1 MSSEFSP
8 KVLELLGQSNKET
21 IKIEPVN
28 SGLVKNPT
36 QEDPSYW
43 NIAQD
48 MFLSVPQGVV
58 NAVEE
63 QGDFIDENIVSL
75 GGIEFGDKDG
85 KLSFNDF
92 IPRYVTPTKWKSE
105 EYSKKRQ
112 LPIFHKPETLA
123 GNMTEG
129 VSRFITGFA
138 GPAKFLKG
146 AGLSGSLIK
155 TSLRGFGAGAVA
167 DLTVFDPTE
176 GRLSDMLVE
185 FDSPLLNN
193 AVTQYLATDES
204 DSEMEGRLKNVL
216 EGMALGGIFE
226 SVFYGIKGWKKM
238 RGVRDLDER
247 AKIQKETSDVID
259 EIQNPKI
266 KKVSEDLNISKEEK
280 ILKNIDDFEITS
292 KKDYFSI
299 VSKTKQLTK
308 EYSGT
313 PVTKKEKYIIQTEYS
328 KKLNAMTVS
337 DVKVSKEFRNTG
349 VGKALYKIAIK
360 DAFDKGLDFASDYSI
375 SESALRVYKSLEKEG
390 FDIIY
395 NKNVKTIKNEVRL
408 DPERGKQ
415 IITTD
420 KTDTMPVVI
429 IKRKLKDIKIK
440 SIKVRKFALEGD
452 QGVNPKEALK
462 IITKSKETAKQD
474 SELWI
479 KKVINTKSFKNGEQV
494 LRTIDN
500 IVDNGFDDVTKN
512 YLENDVLSNEV
523 ALELAMT
530 AGRNQKEVLKSI
542 TKEGVRAKEGVVR
555 MLTTKSVLQKLAL
568 DLQENSVKYLD
579 EFGEDSAKW
588 SKKARED
595 LDLRK
600 QVIKKTFVSLKDQI
614 RGGARTT
621 QAGRIKVPA
630 VDGKEFDMDKIA
642 NIFKNFD
649 ANPAVMAKKIRDM
662 QPDDIINEVTKSRF
676 SKAIEVFNSLYIN
689 SILSGTPTFIVNTV
703 GNAYET
709 FLKPLELA
717 AGAAL
722 RGDIKT
728 IRSGFSQ
735 YVGMVHTMRD
745 TIRAVGTALRQGD
758 AVLDPKVRTQD
769 NLEIVNGKA
778 IRPISG
784 SNLGF
789 DGKVGTAID
798 WIGRI
803 SEFPTRLLMGT
814 DELFKQIIYRGK
826 LYSEAVD
833 NTLELK
839 FKLGSKEAK
848 ENIDKIFKNGF
859 DENGMAN
866 VKDNDIAARALESAR
881 VGTFQNS
888 LNDGRLLNIGK
899 AVESFLKEA
908 PYLKFLAPFVRTPT
922 NLWRNVESRIP
933 VLGAF
938 TKPMRE
944 LWKSGDRRA
953 RADVLGRQLF
963 GFSASIY
970 AYHLVNQD
978 VTDNEGN
985 VYPRVT
991 GAGPKDTNIKKLWF
1005 QNGWQPYSI
1014 AQQNPDG
1021 TITYK
1026 QYNRNDPRFS
1036 ILAIAADIRENQDNI
1051 DDEQKQNMFTVGV
1064 LSAIKSA
1071 GNKSYLRGISDAFD
1085 LAENL
1090 TPETFAKYAGRQIG
1104 NAIPYQA
1111 LLGQGVPGITEPDK
1125 EILQARGFV
1134 DEIIKKTPFID
1145 KTKYLEPRLD
1155 VLTGEPI
1162 EKTGTSVYFNPDGFL
1177 SVTQGAILVGRKS
1190 ELKEDPVRLEI
1201 ARLKIRA
1208 IAEPNQKELK
1218 VVNLIDYKKNNVS
1231 AHNYWIS
1238 RIGKT
1243 TVGGLTLKERLDQT
1257 ISSVSYLRRQEGNEN
1272 FEGGKEMIIKKIF
1285 QAYKEKAK
1293 QDMLEEYPDVAEAVK
1308 NARIEKYGL
1317 RKSTF
1322 DIDEGPKE
1330 LLPRR

>member
-8 KVLELLGQSNKET
+8 KVLELIGQSNKET
-21 IKIEPVN
+21 VKIEPVN

-36 QEDPSYW
+36 QEDPNYW
-43 NIAQD
+43 TVAQD
-48 MFLSVPQGVV
+48 MFLSIPQGVV

-63 QGDFIDENIVSL
+63 QGDFLDENIVSL
-75 GGIEFGDKDG
+75 GGLEFGDKDG
-85 KLSFNDF
+85 KLTFKDF
-92 IPRYVTPTKWKSE
+92 IPRYIPPSKWKSE

-146 AGLSGSLIK
+146 AGLTGSLVK
-155 TSLRGFGAGAVA
+155 TSLRGFSAGAVA
-167 DLTVFDPTE
+167 DLTVFDPNE

-193 AVTQYLATDES
+193 AVTQYLATDEN

-216 EGMALGGIFE
+216 EGMALGGVIE
-226 SVFYGIKGWKKM
+226 LPRAIFYGIKGWKKM

-247 AKIQKETSDVID
+247 AKIQQEVAKVID
-259 EIQNPKI
+259 
-266 KKVSEDLNISKEEK
+266 D
-280 ILKNIDDFEITS
+280 TS
-292 KKDYFSI
+292 KGK
-299 VSKTKQLTK
+299 KTK
-308 EYSGT
+308 
-313 PVTKKEKYIIQTEYS
+313 
-328 KKLNAMTVS
+328 A
-337 DVKVSKEFRNTG
+337 
-349 VGKALYKIAIK
+349 
-360 DAFDKGLDFASDYSI
+360 
-375 SESALRVYKSLEKEG
+375 
-390 FDIIY
+390 
-395 NKNVKTIKNEVRL
+395 
-408 DPERGKQ
+408 
-415 IITTD
+415 
-420 KTDTMPVVI
+420 
-429 IKRKLKDIKIK
+429 
-440 SIKVRKFALEGD
+440 VRKFALEGD

-479 KKVINTKSFKNGEQV
+479 KKVINTKSFKSGEQV

-500 IVDNGFDDVTKN
+500 IVDNGFDDITKEF
-512 YLENDVLSNEV
+512 LENDVLSNKV
-523 ALELAMT
+523 ALELATT
-530 AGRNQKEVLKSI
+530 ARRDQKEVLKSI
-542 TKEGVRAKEGVVR
+542 TKEGVRAKEGTVR
-555 MLTTKSVLQKLAL
+555 MLTAKSVLQKLAL
-568 DLQENSVKYLD
+568 DFQENSVKYLD
-579 EFGEDSAKW
+579 EFGEDSTKW
-588 SKKARED
+588 SKEARED
-595 LDLRK
+595 LALRK
-600 QVIKKTFVSLKDQI
+600 QVIQETFVSLKNQI
-614 RGGARTT
+614 RGAARTT

-630 VDGKEFDMDKIA
+630 IDGKEFDIDKVA

-649 ANPAVMAKKIRDM
+649 ANPAVMAKKIKDLK
-662 QPDDIINEVTKSRF
+662 PDDIISEVTKSKF
-676 SKAIEVFNSLYIN
+676 SKGIEVFNSLYIN
-689 SILSGTPTFIVNTV
+689 SILSGTPTFIVNLV

-709 FLKPLELA
+709 ILKPLELA
-717 AGAAL
+717 AGGSL

-735 YVGMVHTMRD
+735 YIGMVHTMRD
-745 TIRAVGTALRQGD
+745 TVRAVGTALRQGD
-758 AVLDPKVRTQD
+758 AVLDPYVRTQD
-769 NLEIVNGKA
+769 NLQIVNGKA
-778 IRPISG
+778 VRPISG

-789 DGKVGTAID
+789 NGKVGTAID
-798 WIGRI
+798 WIGAI
-803 SEFPTRLLMGT
+803 SQFPTRLLMGT
-814 DELFKQIIYRGK
+814 DELFKQIIYRGR

-833 NTLELK
+833 NTLELG
-839 FKLGSKEAK
+839 FKLGTKEAK

-866 VKDNDIAARALESAR
+866 VKDNDIAARALENAR

-888 LNDGRLLNIGK
+888 LDDGRLLNIGK
-899 AVESFLKEA
+899 LVTNILNEA
-908 PYLKFLAPFVRTPT
+908 PYFRFLAPFVKTPT

-933 VLGAF
+933 VLGAL
-938 TKPMRE
+938 TKPMRD
-944 LWKSGDRRA
+944 LWRSGDRRA

-978 VTDNEGN
+978 VTDNDGN
-985 VYPRVT
+985 LYPRVT
-991 GAGPKDTNIKKLWF
+991 GAGPKDSSVKKLWF
-1005 QNGWQPYSI
+1005 QSGWQPYSI

-1051 DDEQKQNMFTVGV
+1051 NDEQKQNMFTVAV

-1071 GNKSYLRGISDAFD
+1071 GNKSYLRGTSDAFD

-1090 TPETFAKYAGRQIG
+1090 TPETFARYVGKQIG

-1111 LLGQGVPGITEPDK
+1111 LLGQDIPGITEPDK

-1155 VLTGEPI
+1155 LLTGDPI

-1190 ELKEDPVRLEI
+1190 EVKEDPVRLEI
-1201 ARLKIRA
+1201 AKLKIKS

-1218 VVNLIDYKKNNVS
+1218 IVNLIDYKKNNVS

-1243 TVGGLTLKERLDQT
+1243 TIGGLTLKERLEQT
-1257 ISSVSYLRRQEGNEN
+1257 ISSVSYLRRQEGNETYD
-1272 FEGGKEMIIKKIF
+1272 GGKEMIIKKIF
-1285 QAYKEKAK
+1285 QAYKTKAK
-1293 QDMLEEYPDVAEAVK
+1293 QDMLEEYPDVAEAIK

-1322 DIDEGPKE
+1322 DIDERPKE

>member
-155 TSLRGFGAGAVA
+155 TSLRGLGAGAVA
-167 DLTVFDPTE
+167 DLTVFDPNE

-247 AKIQKETSDVID
+247 AKIQQEVAKVID
-259 EIQNPKI
+259 
-266 KKVSEDLNISKEEK
+266 D
-280 ILKNIDDFEITS
+280 TS
-292 KKDYFSI
+292 KGK
-299 VSKTKQLTK
+299 KTK
-308 EYSGT
+308 
-313 PVTKKEKYIIQTEYS
+313 
-328 KKLNAMTVS
+328 A
-337 DVKVSKEFRNTG
+337 
-349 VGKALYKIAIK
+349 
-360 DAFDKGLDFASDYSI
+360 
-375 SESALRVYKSLEKEG
+375 
-390 FDIIY
+390 
-395 NKNVKTIKNEVRL
+395 
-408 DPERGKQ
+408 
-415 IITTD
+415 
-420 KTDTMPVVI
+420 
-429 IKRKLKDIKIK
+429 
-440 SIKVRKFALEGD
+440 VRKFALEGD

-462 IITKSKETAKQD
+462 IITKSKETAKED

-479 KKVINTKSFKNGEQV
+479 RKVINTKSFKSGEQV

-500 IVDNGFDDVTKN
+500 IVDNGFDDVTKEF
-512 YLENDVLSNEV
+512 LENDVLANEV

-530 AGRNQKEVLKSI
+530 AGRDQKEVLKSI
-542 TKEGVRAKEGVVR
+542 TKEGVRAKEGTVR

-588 SKKARED
+588 SKEARED
-595 LDLRK
+595 LALRK
-600 QVIKKTFVSLKDQI
+600 QVIQETFVSLKNQI
-614 RGGARTT
+614 RGAARTT

-649 ANPAVMAKKIRDM
+649 ANPAVMAKKIKDL

-689 SILSGTPTFIVNTV
+689 SILSGTPTFIVNTL

-717 AGAAL
+717 AGGAL

-758 AVLDPKVRTQD
+758 AVLDPLVRTQD
-769 NLEIVNGKA
+769 NLQIVNGKA
-778 IRPISG
+778 VRPISG

-789 DGKVGTAID
+789 DGKIGTAID
-798 WIGRI
+798 WMGAI
-803 SEFPTRLLMGT
+803 SQFPTRLLMGT
-814 DELFKQIIYRGK
+814 DELFKQIIYRGR

-833 NTLELK
+833 NTLELG
-839 FKLGSKEAK
+839 FKLGTKEAK

-866 VKDNDIAARALESAR
+866 VKDNDIAARALENAR

-888 LNDGRLLNIGK
+888 LDDGRLLNIGK

-908 PYLKFLAPFVRTPT
+908 PYLRFLAPFVRTPT

-938 TKPMRE
+938 TKPMRD

>member
-1 MSSEFSP
+1 
-8 KVLELLGQSNKET
+8 LL
-21 IKIEPVN
+21 I
-28 SGLVKNPT
+28 L
-36 QEDPSYW
+36 
-43 NIAQD
+43 
-48 MFLSVPQGVV
+48 LC
-58 NAVEE
+58 
-63 QGDFIDENIVSL
+63 
-75 GGIEFGDKDG
+75 
-85 KLSFNDF
+85 
-92 IPRYVTPTKWKSE
+92 
-105 EYSKKRQ
+105 
-112 LPIFHKPETLA
+112 
-123 GNMTEG
+123 
-129 VSRFITGFA
+129 
-138 GPAKFLKG
+138 
-146 AGLSGSLIK
+146 LI
-155 TSLRGFGAGAVA
+155 L
-167 DLTVFDPTE
+167 TE

-193 AVTQYLATDES
+193 AVTQYLASDES

-247 AKIQKETSDVID
+247 AKIQQEVAKVID
-259 EIQNPKI
+259 
-266 KKVSEDLNISKEEK
+266 D
-280 ILKNIDDFEITS
+280 TS
-292 KKDYFSI
+292 KGK
-299 VSKTKQLTK
+299 KTK
-308 EYSGT
+308 
-313 PVTKKEKYIIQTEYS
+313 
-328 KKLNAMTVS
+328 A
-337 DVKVSKEFRNTG
+337 
-349 VGKALYKIAIK
+349 
-360 DAFDKGLDFASDYSI
+360 
-375 SESALRVYKSLEKEG
+375 
-390 FDIIY
+390 
-395 NKNVKTIKNEVRL
+395 
-408 DPERGKQ
+408 
-415 IITTD
+415 
-420 KTDTMPVVI
+420 
-429 IKRKLKDIKIK
+429 
-440 SIKVRKFALEGD
+440 VRKFALEGD

-462 IITKSKETAKQD
+462 IITKSKETAKED

-479 KKVINTKSFKNGEQV
+479 RKVINTKSFKSGEQV

-500 IVDNGFDDVTKN
+500 IVDNGFDDVTKEF
-512 YLENDVLSNEV
+512 LENDVLSNKV
-523 ALELAMT
+523 ALELATT
-530 AGRNQKEVLKSI
+530 ARRDQKEVLKSI
-542 TKEGVRAKEGVVR
+542 TKEGVRAKEGTVR
-555 MLTTKSVLQKLAL
+555 MLTAKSVLQKLAL
-568 DLQENSVKYLD
+568 DFQENSVKYLD
-579 EFGEDSAKW
+579 EFGEDSTKW
-588 SKKARED
+588 SKEARED
-595 LDLRK
+595 LALRK
-600 QVIKKTFVSLKDQI
+600 QVIQETFVSLKNQI
-614 RGGARTT
+614 RGAARTT

-630 VDGKEFDMDKIA
+630 IDGKEFDIDKVA

-649 ANPAVMAKKIRDM
+649 ANPAVMAKKIKDLK
-662 QPDDIINEVTKSRF
+662 PDDIISEVTKSRF
-676 SKAIEVFNSLYIN
+676 SKGIEVFNSLYIN
-689 SILSGTPTFIVNTV
+689 SILSGTPTFIVNTI
-703 GNAYET
+703 GNTYET

-717 AGAAL
+717 AGGAL

-735 YVGMVHTMRD
+735 YIGMVHTMRD
-745 TIRAVGTALRQGD
+745 TVRAVGTALRQGD
-758 AVLDPKVRTQD
+758 AVLDPYVRTQD
-769 NLEIVNGKA
+769 NLQIVNGKA
-778 IRPISG
+778 VRPISG

-798 WIGRI
+798 WLGAI
-803 SEFPTRLLMGT
+803 SQFPTRLLMGT
-814 DELFKQIIYRGK
+814 DELFKQIIYRGR

-833 NTLELK
+833 NTLELG
-839 FKLGSKEAK
+839 FKLGTKEAN

-866 VKDNDIAARALESAR
+866 VKDNDIAARALENAR

-888 LNDGRLLNIGK
+888 LDDGRLLNIGK
-899 AVESFLKEA
+899 LVTNILNEA
-908 PYLKFLAPFVRTPT
+908 PYFRFLAPFVKTPT

-938 TKPMRE
+938 TKPMRD
-944 LWKSGDRRA
+944 LWRSGDRRA

>member
-155 TSLRGFGAGAVA
+155 TSLRGLGAGAVA
-167 DLTVFDPTE
+167 DLTVFDPNE

-193 AVTQYLATDES
+193 AVTQYLASDES

-247 AKIQKETSDVID
+247 AKIQQEVAKVID
-259 EIQNPKI
+259 
-266 KKVSEDLNISKEEK
+266 D
-280 ILKNIDDFEITS
+280 TS
-292 KKDYFSI
+292 KGK
-299 VSKTKQLTK
+299 KTK
-308 EYSGT
+308 
-313 PVTKKEKYIIQTEYS
+313 
-328 KKLNAMTVS
+328 A
-337 DVKVSKEFRNTG
+337 
-349 VGKALYKIAIK
+349 
-360 DAFDKGLDFASDYSI
+360 
-375 SESALRVYKSLEKEG
+375 
-390 FDIIY
+390 
-395 NKNVKTIKNEVRL
+395 
-408 DPERGKQ
+408 
-415 IITTD
+415 
-420 KTDTMPVVI
+420 
-429 IKRKLKDIKIK
+429 
-440 SIKVRKFALEGD
+440 VRKFALEGD

-462 IITKSKETAKQD
+462 IITKSKETAKED

-479 KKVINTKSFKNGEQV
+479 RKVINTKSFKSGEQV

-500 IVDNGFDDVTKN
+500 IVDNGFDDVTKEF
-512 YLENDVLSNEV
+512 LENDVLANEV

-542 TKEGVRAKEGVVR
+542 TKEGVRAKEATVR

-568 DLQENSVKYLD
+568 DFQENSVKYLD

-588 SKKARED
+588 SKEARED
-595 LDLRK
+595 LALRK
-600 QVIKKTFVSLKDQI
+600 QVIQETFVSLKNQI
-614 RGGARTT
+614 RGAARTT

-649 ANPAVMAKKIRDM
+649 ANPAVMAKKIRDLK
-662 QPDDIINEVTKSRF
+662 PDDVINEVTKSRF
-676 SKAIEVFNSLYIN
+676 SKGIEVFNSLYIN
-689 SILSGTPTFIVNTV
+689 SILSGTPTFIVNTL
-703 GNAYET
+703 GNAYEA

-717 AGAAL
+717 AGGAL

-758 AVLDPKVRTQD
+758 AVLDPLVRTQD
-769 NLEIVNGKA
+769 NLQIVNGKA
-778 IRPISG
+778 VRPISG

-789 DGKVGTAID
+789 NGKIGGAID
-798 WIGRI
+798 FVGAI
-803 SEFPTRLLMGT
+803 SQFPTRLLMGT
-814 DELFKQIIYRGK
+814 DELFKQIIYRGR

-833 NTLELK
+833 NTLELG
-839 FKLGSKEAK
+839 FKLGTKEAK
-848 ENIDKIFKNGF
+848 DNIDKIFKNGF

-866 VKDNDIAARALESAR
+866 VKDNDIAARALENAR

-888 LNDGRLLNIGK
+888 LDDGRLLNIGK

-908 PYLKFLAPFVRTPT
+908 PYLRFLAPFVKTPT
-922 NLWRNVESRIP
+922 NLWRHVESRIP

-938 TKPMRE
+938 TKPMRD
-944 LWKSGDRRA
+944 LWKTGDRRA

-970 AYHLVNQD
+970 AYHLVSQD
-978 VTDNEGN
+978 VTDSKGN
-985 VYPRVT
+985 LYPRVT
-991 GAGPKDTNIKKLWF
+991 GAGPKDYNVKKLWL
-1005 QNGWQPYSI
+1005 QSGWQDYSI
-1014 AQQNPDG
+1014 AQKNKDG

-1026 QYNRNDPRFS
+1026 QYNRNDPRFY
-1036 ILAIAADIRENQDNI
+1036 ILGIVADIRENQDNI
-1051 DDEQKQNMFTVGV
+1051 DDEQKQNMFTVAV
-1064 LSAIKSA
+1064 LSAIKSS
-1071 GNKSYLRGISDAFD
+1071 GNKSYLRGTSDAFD

-1090 TPETFAKYAGRQIG
+1090 TPENFTKYVGKQLG

-1111 LLGQGVPGITEPDK
+1111 LLGQGIPGITEPDK
-1125 EILQARGFV
+1125 EILQARDFV

-1145 KTKYLEPRLD
+1145 KTKYLESRLD

-1177 SVTQGAILVGRKS
+1177 SVTQGPILVGRKS
-1190 ELKEDPVRLEI
+1190 EVKEDPVRLEI

-1218 VVNLIDYKKNNVS
+1218 VVNLVDYKKNNVS

-1243 TVGGLTLKERLDQT
+1243 TVGGLNLKERLDQT
-1257 ISSVSYLRRQEGNEN
+1257 ISSVSYLRRQEGNETY
-1272 FEGGKEMIIKKIF
+1272 EGGKEMIIKKIF
-1285 QAYKEKAK
+1285 QAYKERAK

>member
-21 IKIEPVN
+21 VKIEPVS

-36 QEDPSYW
+36 QEDPNYW
-43 NIAQD
+43 KIAQD
-48 MFLSVPQGVV
+48 MFLSIPQGVV

-63 QGDFIDENIVSL
+63 QGDFLDENIVSL
-75 GGIEFGDKDG
+75 GGLEFGDKDG

-92 IPRYVTPTKWKSE
+92 IPRYVTPSKWKSE

-123 GNMTEG
+123 GDMTEG

-155 TSLRGFGAGAVA
+155 TSLRGLGAGAVA
-167 DLTVFDPTE
+167 DLTVFDPNE
-176 GRLSDMLVE
+176 GRLSDMLVQ
-185 FDSPLLNN
+185 FDSPVLNN
-193 AVTQYLATDES
+193 AVTQYLASDEN
-204 DSEMEGRLKNVL
+204 DTEMEGRLKNVL
-216 EGMALGGIFE
+216 EGMVLGGIFE

-247 AKIQKETSDVID
+247 AKIQKEVAKVID
-259 EIQNPKI
+259 
-266 KKVSEDLNISKEEK
+266 D
-280 ILKNIDDFEITS
+280 TS
-292 KKDYFSI
+292 KGK
-299 VSKTKQLTK
+299 KTKT
-308 EYSGT
+308 
-313 PVTKKEKYIIQTEYS
+313 
-328 KKLNAMTVS
+328 
-337 DVKVSKEFRNTG
+337 
-349 VGKALYKIAIK
+349 
-360 DAFDKGLDFASDYSI
+360 
-375 SESALRVYKSLEKEG
+375 
-390 FDIIY
+390 
-395 NKNVKTIKNEVRL
+395 
-408 DPERGKQ
+408 
-415 IITTD
+415 
-420 KTDTMPVVI
+420 
-429 IKRKLKDIKIK
+429 
-440 SIKVRKFALEGD
+440 VRKFALEGD
-452 QGVNPKEALK
+452 QGVNAKEALK

-479 KKVINTKSFKNGEQV
+479 KKILNTKSFKNGEQV

-500 IVDNGFDDVTKN
+500 IVDNGFDDVTKEF
-512 YLENDVLSNEV
+512 LENDVLANEV

-542 TKEGVRAKEGVVR
+542 TKEGVRAKEATVR
-555 MLTTKSVLQKLAL
+555 MLTTKSVLQKLAF
-568 DLQENSVKYLD
+568 DFQESSVKYLD
-579 EFGEDSAKW
+579 EFGEDSTKW
-588 SKKARED
+588 SKQAKED
-595 LDLRK
+595 LALRK
-600 QVIKKTFVSLKDQI
+600 EVIQETFVSLKNQI
-614 RGGARTT
+614 RGGARIT

-630 VDGKEFDMDKIA
+630 IEGKEFDIDKIA

-649 ANPAVMAKKIRDM
+649 ANPAVMAKKIKEM
-662 QPDDIINEVTKSRF
+662 KPDDVINEVTKSRF
-676 SKAIEVFNSLYIN
+676 SKGIEVFNSLYIN

-703 GNAYET
+703 GNAYEA

-717 AGAAL
+717 AGGAL

-735 YVGMVHTMRD
+735 YIGMIHTMRD

-758 AVLDPKVRTQD
+758 AVLDPFVRTQD
-769 NLEIVNGKA
+769 NLQIVNGKA
-778 IRPISG
+778 VRPISG

-789 DGKVGTAID
+789 GGKVGTAID
-798 WIGRI
+798 WLGAI
-803 SEFPTRLLMGT
+803 SQFPTRLLMGT
-814 DELFKQIIYRGK
+814 DELFKQVIYRGR
-826 LYSEAVD
+826 LYSESID
-833 NTLELK
+833 NTLELG

-848 ENIDKIFKNGF
+848 DNIDKIFKNGF
-859 DENGMAN
+859 DKNGMAN
-866 VKDNDIAARALESAR
+866 VKDNDIAARALENAR

-888 LNDGRLLNIGK
+888 LDDGRLLNIGK

-908 PYLKFLAPFVRTPT
+908 PYLRFLAPFVRTPT

-944 LWKSGDRRA
+944 LWRSGDRRA

-970 AYHLVNQD
+970 AYHLVGQD
-978 VTDNEGN
+978 ITDSKGN
-985 VYPRVT
+985 IYPRVT
-991 GAGPKDTNIKKLWF
+991 GAGPKDYNIKKLWL
-1005 QNGWQPYSI
+1005 QNGWQEYSI
-1014 AQQNPDG
+1014 AQKNKDG

-1026 QYNRNDPRFS
+1026 QYNRNDPRFY
-1036 ILAIAADIRENQDNI
+1036 ILGIVADIRENQDNI
-1051 DDEQKQNMFTVGV
+1051 DDEQKQNMFTVAV

-1071 GNKSYLRGISDAFD
+1071 GNKSYLRGTSDAFD

-1090 TPETFAKYAGRQIG
+1090 TPENFTKYVGKQFG

-1155 VLTGEPI
+1155 LLTGEPI

-1177 SVTQGAILVGRKS
+1177 SVTQGPILVGRKS
-1190 ELKEDPVRLEI
+1190 EVKEDPVRLEI
-1201 ARLKIRA
+1201 ARLKIGA
-1208 IAEPNQKELK
+1208 IVEPNQKELK

-1257 ISSVSYLRRQEGNEN
+1257 IDSPSYLRRQEGNEN

-1285 QAYKEKAK
+1285 QAYKERAK
-1293 QDMLEEYPDVAEAVK
+1293 QDMLEEYPDVAEAIK

-1322 DIDEGPKE
+1322 DIDERPKE
-1330 LLPRR
+1330 LLPRQ

>member
-21 IKIEPVN
+21 VKIEPVN

-58 NAVEE
+58 NAIEE

-75 GGIEFGDKDG
+75 GGLEFGDKDG
-85 KLSFNDF
+85 KLSFQDF
-92 IPRYVTPTKWKSE
+92 IPKYIPPSKWKSE

-112 LPIFHKPETLA
+112 LPVFHKPETLA

-155 TSLRGFGAGAVA
+155 TSLRGLSAGAVA
-167 DLTVFDPTE
+167 DLTVFDPNE
-176 GRLSDMLVE
+176 GRLSDMLVQ
-185 FDSPLLNN
+185 FDSPVLNN
-193 AVTQYLATDES
+193 AVTQYLASDEN
-204 DSEMEGRLKNVL
+204 DTEMEGRLKNVL
-216 EGMALGGIFE
+216 EGMVLGGIFE

-247 AKIQKETSDVID
+247 AKIQQEVATVID
-259 EIQNPKI
+259 
-266 KKVSEDLNISKEEK
+266 D
-280 ILKNIDDFEITS
+280 TS
-292 KKDYFSI
+292 KGK
-299 VSKTKQLTK
+299 KTKT
-308 EYSGT
+308 
-313 PVTKKEKYIIQTEYS
+313 
-328 KKLNAMTVS
+328 
-337 DVKVSKEFRNTG
+337 
-349 VGKALYKIAIK
+349 
-360 DAFDKGLDFASDYSI
+360 
-375 SESALRVYKSLEKEG
+375 
-390 FDIIY
+390 
-395 NKNVKTIKNEVRL
+395 
-408 DPERGKQ
+408 
-415 IITTD
+415 
-420 KTDTMPVVI
+420 
-429 IKRKLKDIKIK
+429 
-440 SIKVRKFALEGD
+440 VRKFALEGD

-462 IITKSKETAKQD
+462 IITKSKETAKED

-479 KKVINTKSFKNGEQV
+479 RKVINTKSFKSGEQV

-500 IVDNGFDDVTKN
+500 IVDNGFDDLTKEF
-512 YLENDVLSNEV
+512 LENDVLANKV
-523 ALELAMT
+523 ALELAT
-530 AGRNQKEVLKSI
+530 TFGRDQKEVLKSI

-555 MLTTKSVLQKLAL
+555 MLNAKSVLQKLAL
-568 DLQENSVKYLD
+568 DFQENSVKYLD
-579 EFGEDSAKW
+579 EFGEDSTKW
-588 SKKARED
+588 SKQARED
-595 LDLRK
+595 LALRK
-600 QVIKKTFVSLKDQI
+600 QVIQETFVSLKNQI
-614 RGGARTT
+614 RGAARTT

-630 VDGKEFDMDKIA
+630 LEGKEFDMDKVA

-649 ANPAVMAKKIRDM
+649 ANPAVMAKKIRDLK
-662 QPDDIINEVTKSRF
+662 PDDVINEVTKSRF
-676 SKAIEVFNSLYIN
+676 SKGIEVFNSLYIN
-689 SILSGTPTFIVNTV
+689 SILSGTPTFIVNFV
-703 GNAYET
+703 GTAYEA

-717 AGAAL
+717 AGGAL

-735 YVGMVHTMRD
+735 YIGMVHTMRD

-758 AVLDPKVRTQD
+758 AILDPYVRTQD
-769 NLEIVNGKA
+769 SLEIINGKA
-778 IRPISG
+778 VKPISG
-784 SNLGF
+784 SYLGF
-789 DGKVGTAID
+789 NGKIGTAID
-798 WIGRI
+798 WVGAI
-803 SEFPTRLLMGT
+803 SQFPTRLLMGT
-814 DELFKQIIYRGK
+814 DELFKQIIYRGR

-833 NTLELK
+833 NTLELG

-848 ENIDKIFKNGF
+848 DNIDKILKNGF
-859 DENGMAN
+859 DKNGMAN
-866 VKDNDIAARALESAR
+866 VKDNDIASRALENAR
-881 VGTFQNS
+881 VGAFQNS
-888 LNDGRLLNIGK
+888 LDDGRLLNIGK

-938 TKPMRE
+938 TKPMRD
-944 LWKSGDRRA
+944 LWKTGDRRA

-970 AYHLVNQD
+970 AYHLVSQD
-978 VTDNEGN
+978 VTDSEGN
-985 VYPRVT
+985 AYPRVT
-991 GAGPKDTNIKKLWF
+991 GAGPKDYNIKKLWL
-1005 QNGWQPYSI
+1005 QSGWQPYSI

-1036 ILAIAADIRENQDNI
+1036 ILSIAADIRENEDNI
-1051 DDEQKQNMFTVGV
+1051 DDEQKGNMFTVGV

-1090 TPETFAKYAGRQIG
+1090 TPETFAKYAGRQVG

-1111 LLGQGVPGITEPDK
+1111 LLGQGIPGITEPDK

-1155 VLTGEPI
+1155 LLTGEPI

-1243 TVGGLTLKERLDQT
+1243 TVGGLTLKERLEQT

-1285 QAYKEKAK
+1285 QAYKTKAK
-1293 QDMLEEYPDVAEAVK
+1293 YDMLEEYPDVAEAVK
-1308 NARIEKYGL
+1308 NARIEKYGF

-1322 DIDEGPKE
+1322 DIDERPKE

>member
-21 IKIEPVN
+21 VKIEPVS

-36 QEDPSYW
+36 QEDPNYW
-43 NIAQD
+43 KIAQD
-48 MFLSVPQGVV
+48 MFLSIPQGVV

-63 QGDFIDENIVSL
+63 QGDFLDENIVSL
-75 GGIEFGDKDG
+75 GGLEFGDKDG

-92 IPRYVTPTKWKSE
+92 IPRYVTPSKWKSE

-123 GNMTEG
+123 GDMTEG

-155 TSLRGFGAGAVA
+155 TSLRGLGAGAVA
-167 DLTVFDPTE
+167 DLTVFDPNE
-176 GRLSDMLVE
+176 GRLSDMLVQ
-185 FDSPLLNN
+185 FDSPVLNN
-193 AVTQYLATDES
+193 AVTQYLASDEN
-204 DSEMEGRLKNVL
+204 DTEMEGRLKNVL
-216 EGMALGGIFE
+216 EGMVLGGIFE

-247 AKIQKETSDVID
+247 AKIQKEVAKVID
-259 EIQNPKI
+259 
-266 KKVSEDLNISKEEK
+266 D
-280 ILKNIDDFEITS
+280 TS
-292 KKDYFSI
+292 KGK
-299 VSKTKQLTK
+299 KTKT
-308 EYSGT
+308 
-313 PVTKKEKYIIQTEYS
+313 
-328 KKLNAMTVS
+328 
-337 DVKVSKEFRNTG
+337 
-349 VGKALYKIAIK
+349 
-360 DAFDKGLDFASDYSI
+360 
-375 SESALRVYKSLEKEG
+375 
-390 FDIIY
+390 
-395 NKNVKTIKNEVRL
+395 
-408 DPERGKQ
+408 
-415 IITTD
+415 
-420 KTDTMPVVI
+420 
-429 IKRKLKDIKIK
+429 
-440 SIKVRKFALEGD
+440 VRKFALEGD
-452 QGVNPKEALK
+452 QGVNAKEALK

-479 KKVINTKSFKNGEQV
+479 KKILNTKSFKNGEQV

-500 IVDNGFDDVTKN
+500 IVDNGFDDVTKEF
-512 YLENDVLSNEV
+512 LENDVLANEV

-542 TKEGVRAKEGVVR
+542 TKEGVRAKEATVR
-555 MLTTKSVLQKLAL
+555 MLTTKSVLQKLAF
-568 DLQENSVKYLD
+568 DFQESSVKYLD
-579 EFGEDSAKW
+579 EFGEDSTKW
-588 SKKARED
+588 SKQAKED
-595 LDLRK
+595 LALRK
-600 QVIKKTFVSLKDQI
+600 EVIQETFVSLKDQI
-614 RGGARTT
+614 RGGARIT

-630 VDGKEFDMDKIA
+630 IEGKEFDIDKIA

-649 ANPAVMAKKIRDM
+649 ANPAVMAKKIKEM
-662 QPDDIINEVTKSRF
+662 KPDDVINEVTKSRF
-676 SKAIEVFNSLYIN
+676 SKGIEVFNSLYIN

-717 AGAAL
+717 AGGAL
-722 RGDIKT
+722 RADIKT

-735 YVGMVHTMRD
+735 YIGMVHTMRD

-758 AVLDPKVRTQD
+758 AILDPFVRTQD
-769 NLEIVNGKA
+769 NLQIVNGKA
-778 IRPISG
+778 VRPISG

-789 DGKVGTAID
+789 GGKVGTAID
-798 WIGRI
+798 WLGAI
-803 SEFPTRLLMGT
+803 SQFPTRLLMGT
-814 DELFKQIIYRGK
+814 DELFKQVIYRGR
-826 LYSEAVD
+826 LYSEAID
-833 NTLELK
+833 NTLELG
-839 FKLGSKEAK
+839 FKLGLKEAK
-848 ENIDKIFKNGF
+848 DNIDKIFKNGF
-859 DENGMAN
+859 DKNGMAN
-866 VKDNDIAARALESAR
+866 VKDNDIAARALENAR

-888 LNDGRLLNIGK
+888 LDDGRLLNIGK

-908 PYLKFLAPFVRTPT
+908 PYLRFLAPFVRTPT

-944 LWKSGDRRA
+944 LWRSGDRRA

-970 AYHLVNQD
+970 AYHLVGQD
-978 VTDNEGN
+978 ITDSKGN
-985 VYPRVT
+985 IYPRVT
-991 GAGPKDTNIKKLWF
+991 GAGPKDSNVKKLWF

-1090 TPETFAKYAGRQIG
+1090 TPETFAKYVGKQFG

-1155 VLTGEPI
+1155 LLTGEPI

-1177 SVTQGAILVGRKS
+1177 SVSQGAILVGRKS

-1201 ARLKIRA
+1201 ARLKIGA

-1243 TVGGLTLKERLDQT
+1243 TISGLTLEERLKQT
-1257 ISSVSYLRRQEGNEN
+1257 IDSPSYLRRQEGNEN

-1285 QAYKEKAK
+1285 QAYKTKAK
-1293 QDMLEEYPDVAEAVK
+1293 QDMLEEYPDVAEAIK

-1322 DIDEGPKE
+1322 DIDERPKE
-1330 LLPRR
+1330 LLPRQ

>member
-85 KLSFNDF
+85 KLSFKDF

-146 AGLSGSLIK
+146 AGLSGSLVK

-167 DLTVFDPTE
+167 DLTVFDPNE

-193 AVTQYLATDES
+193 AVTQYLASDES

-247 AKIQKETSDVID
+247 AKIQQEVAKVID
-259 EIQNPKI
+259 ETNKYYKI
-266 KKVSEDLNISKEEK
+266 KEDIKVKQINLDEYNI
-280 ILKNIDDFEITS
+280 LTS
-292 KKDYFSI
+292 K
-299 VSKTKQLTK
+299 
-308 EYSGT
+308 G
-313 PVTKKEKYIIQTEYS
+313 
-328 KKLNAMTVS
+328 
-337 DVKVSKEFRNTG
+337 
-349 VGKALYKIAIK
+349 
-360 DAFDKGLDFASDYSI
+360 
-375 SESALRVYKSLEKEG
+375 
-390 FDIIY
+390 
-395 NKNVKTIKNEVRL
+395 
-408 DPERGKQ
+408 
-415 IITTD
+415 
-420 KTDTMPVVI
+420 
-429 IKRKLKDIKIK
+429 
-440 SIKVRKFALEGD
+440 KVRKAKTEEEDFKAILSGKINAVDFDFMDSVSKLSDEYQLGNFEKKLKAKKLYIDDNKMGKVFVGKTKKDVELLKKAETPYDYGKSYGYSEEDIAAFYLQRRGGVKEIAYEEFISDKNNYIQKTETKKIIKKNKLIRQFALSD
-452 QGVNPKEALK
+452 NDAINAKEALK

-839 FKLGSKEAK
+839 FTLGSKEAK

-888 LNDGRLLNIGK
+888 LDDGRLLNIGK

-938 TKPMRE
+938 TKPMRD
-944 LWKSGDRRA
+944 LWKTGDRRA

>member
-167 DLTVFDPTE
+167 DLTVFDPNE

-193 AVTQYLATDES
+193 AVTQYLASDES

-247 AKIQKETSDVID
+247 AKIQQDVAKVID
-259 EIQNPKI
+259 ETNKYYKI
-266 KKVSEDLNISKEEK
+266 KEDIKVKQINLDEYNI
-280 ILKNIDDFEITS
+280 LTS
-292 KKDYFSI
+292 K
-299 VSKTKQLTK
+299 
-308 EYSGT
+308 G
-313 PVTKKEKYIIQTEYS
+313 
-328 KKLNAMTVS
+328 
-337 DVKVSKEFRNTG
+337 
-349 VGKALYKIAIK
+349 
-360 DAFDKGLDFASDYSI
+360 
-375 SESALRVYKSLEKEG
+375 
-390 FDIIY
+390 
-395 NKNVKTIKNEVRL
+395 
-408 DPERGKQ
+408 
-415 IITTD
+415 
-420 KTDTMPVVI
+420 
-429 IKRKLKDIKIK
+429 
-440 SIKVRKFALEGD
+440 KVRKAKTEEEDFKAILSGKINAVDFDFMDSVSKLSDEYQLGNFEKKLKAKKLYIDDNKMGKVFVGKTKKDVELLKKAETPYDYGKSYGYSEEDIAAFYLQRRGGVKEIAYEEFISDKNNYIQKTETKKIIKKNKLIRQFALSD
-452 QGVNPKEALK
+452 NDAINAKEALK

-500 IVDNGFDDVTKN
+500 IVDNGFDDVTKEF
-512 YLENDVLSNEV
+512 LENDVLANEV

-542 TKEGVRAKEGVVR
+542 TKEGVRAKEATVR

-568 DLQENSVKYLD
+568 DFQENSVKYLD

-588 SKKARED
+588 SKEARED
-595 LDLRK
+595 LALRK
-600 QVIKKTFVSLKDQI
+600 QVIQETFVSLKNQI
-614 RGGARTT
+614 RGAARTT

-630 VDGKEFDMDKIA
+630 VDGKEFDIDKIA

-649 ANPAVMAKKIRDM
+649 ANPAVMAKKIRDLK
-662 QPDDIINEVTKSRF
+662 PDDVINEVTKSRF
-676 SKAIEVFNSLYIN
+676 SKGIEVFNSLYIN
-689 SILSGTPTFIVNTV
+689 SILSGTPTFIVNTL
-703 GNAYET
+703 GNAYEA

-717 AGAAL
+717 AGGAL

-735 YVGMVHTMRD
+735 YIGMVHTMRD

-758 AVLDPKVRTQD
+758 AVLDPYVRTQD
-769 NLEIVNGKA
+769 NLQIVNGKA
-778 IRPISG
+778 VRPISG

-789 DGKVGTAID
+789 NGKIGTAID
-798 WIGRI
+798 WVGAI
-803 SEFPTRLLMGT
+803 SQFPTRLLMGT
-814 DELFKQIIYRGK
+814 DELFKQIIYRGR

-833 NTLELK
+833 NTLELG
-839 FKLGSKEAK
+839 FKLGTKEAK
-848 ENIDKIFKNGF
+848 DNIDKIFKNGF

-866 VKDNDIAARALESAR
+866 VKDNDIAARALENAR

-888 LNDGRLLNIGK
+888 LDDGRLLNIGK

-908 PYLKFLAPFVRTPT
+908 PYLRFLAPFVRTPT

-938 TKPMRE
+938 TKPMRD
-944 LWKSGDRRA
+944 LWKTGDRRA

-970 AYHLVNQD
+970 AYHLVSQD

-991 GAGPKDTNIKKLWF
+991 GAGPKDYNVKKLWL
-1005 QNGWQPYSI
+1005 QSGWQPYSI

>member
-167 DLTVFDPTE
+167 DLTVFDPNE

-193 AVTQYLATDES
+193 AVTQYLASDES

-247 AKIQKETSDVID
+247 AKIQQDVAKVID
-259 EIQNPKI
+259 ETNKYYKI
-266 KKVSEDLNISKEEK
+266 KEDIKVKQINLDEYNI
-280 ILKNIDDFEITS
+280 LTS
-292 KKDYFSI
+292 K
-299 VSKTKQLTK
+299 
-308 EYSGT
+308 G
-313 PVTKKEKYIIQTEYS
+313 
-328 KKLNAMTVS
+328 
-337 DVKVSKEFRNTG
+337 
-349 VGKALYKIAIK
+349 
-360 DAFDKGLDFASDYSI
+360 
-375 SESALRVYKSLEKEG
+375 
-390 FDIIY
+390 
-395 NKNVKTIKNEVRL
+395 
-408 DPERGKQ
+408 
-415 IITTD
+415 
-420 KTDTMPVVI
+420 
-429 IKRKLKDIKIK
+429 
-440 SIKVRKFALEGD
+440 KVRKAKTEEEDFKAILSGKINAVDFDFMDSVSKLSDEYQLGNFEKKLKAKKLYIDDNKMGKVFVGKTKKDVELLKKAETPYDYGKSYGYSEEDIAAFYLQRRGGVKEIAYEEFISDKNNYIQKTETKKIIKKNKLIRQFALSD
-452 QGVNPKEALK
+452 NDAINAKEALK

-588 SKKARED
+588 SKEARED

-717 AGAAL
+717 AGGAL

-735 YVGMVHTMRD
+735 YIGMVHTMRD

-758 AVLDPKVRTQD
+758 AVLDPYVRTQD

-778 IRPISG
+778 VRPISG

-789 DGKVGTAID
+789 DGKIGTAID
-798 WIGRI
+798 WIGAI
-803 SEFPTRLLMGT
+803 SQFPTRLLMGT
-814 DELFKQIIYRGK
+814 DELFKQIIYRGR

-833 NTLELK
+833 NTLELG

-866 VKDNDIAARALESAR
+866 VKDNDIAARALENAR

-888 LNDGRLLNIGK
+888 LDDGRLLNIGK

-938 TKPMRE
+938 TKPMRD

>member
-138 GPAKFLKG
+138 GPTKFLKG

-155 TSLRGFGAGAVA
+155 TSLRGLGAGAVA
-167 DLTVFDPTE
+167 DLTVFDPNE

-247 AKIQKETSDVID
+247 AKIQQEVAKVID
-259 EIQNPKI
+259 
-266 KKVSEDLNISKEEK
+266 D
-280 ILKNIDDFEITS
+280 TS
-292 KKDYFSI
+292 KGK
-299 VSKTKQLTK
+299 KTK
-308 EYSGT
+308 
-313 PVTKKEKYIIQTEYS
+313 
-328 KKLNAMTVS
+328 A
-337 DVKVSKEFRNTG
+337 
-349 VGKALYKIAIK
+349 
-360 DAFDKGLDFASDYSI
+360 
-375 SESALRVYKSLEKEG
+375 
-390 FDIIY
+390 
-395 NKNVKTIKNEVRL
+395 
-408 DPERGKQ
+408 
-415 IITTD
+415 
-420 KTDTMPVVI
+420 
-429 IKRKLKDIKIK
+429 
-440 SIKVRKFALEGD
+440 VRKFALEGD

>member
-85 KLSFNDF
+85 KLSFKDF

-167 DLTVFDPTE
+167 DLTVFDPNE

-247 AKIQKETSDVID
+247 AKIQQEVAKVID
-259 EIQNPKI
+259 ETNKYYKI
-266 KKVSEDLNISKEEK
+266 KEDIKVKQINLDEYNI
-280 ILKNIDDFEITS
+280 LTS
-292 KKDYFSI
+292 K
-299 VSKTKQLTK
+299 
-308 EYSGT
+308 G
-313 PVTKKEKYIIQTEYS
+313 
-328 KKLNAMTVS
+328 
-337 DVKVSKEFRNTG
+337 
-349 VGKALYKIAIK
+349 
-360 DAFDKGLDFASDYSI
+360 
-375 SESALRVYKSLEKEG
+375 
-390 FDIIY
+390 
-395 NKNVKTIKNEVRL
+395 
-408 DPERGKQ
+408 
-415 IITTD
+415 
-420 KTDTMPVVI
+420 
-429 IKRKLKDIKIK
+429 
-440 SIKVRKFALEGD
+440 KVRKAKTEEEDFKAILSGKINAVDFDFMDSVSKLSDEYQLGNFEKKLKAKKLYIDDNKMGKVFVGKTKKDVELLKKAETPYDYGKSYGYSEEDIAAFYLQRRGGVKEIAYEEFISDKNNYIQKTETKKIIKKNKLIRQFALSD
-452 QGVNPKEALK
+452 NDAINAKEALK

-579 EFGEDSAKW
+579 EFGEDSTKW
-588 SKKARED
+588 SKEARED

-689 SILSGTPTFIVNTV
+689 SILSGTPTFIVNTI
-703 GNAYET
+703 GNTYET

-717 AGAAL
+717 AGGAL

-735 YVGMVHTMRD
+735 YIGMVHTMRD
-745 TIRAVGTALRQGD
+745 TVRAVGTALRQGD
-758 AVLDPKVRTQD
+758 AVLDPYVRTQD
-769 NLEIVNGKA
+769 NLQIVNGKA
-778 IRPISG
+778 VRPISG

-798 WIGRI
+798 WLGAI
-803 SEFPTRLLMGT
+803 SQFPTRLLMGT
-814 DELFKQIIYRGK
+814 DELFKQIIYRGR

-833 NTLELK
+833 NTLELG
-839 FKLGSKEAK
+839 FKLGTKEAN

-866 VKDNDIAARALESAR
+866 VKDNDIAARALENAR

-888 LNDGRLLNIGK
+888 LDDGRLLNIGK
-899 AVESFLKEA
+899 LVTNILNEA
-908 PYLKFLAPFVRTPT
+908 PYFRFLAPFVKTPT

-938 TKPMRE
+938 TKPMRD
-944 LWKSGDRRA
+944 LWRSGDRRA

-1145 KTKYLEPRLD
+1145 KTKYLESRLD

-1190 ELKEDPVRLEI
+1190 KLKEDPVRLEI

>member
-21 IKIEPVN
+21 VKIEPVN

-36 QEDPSYW
+36 QEDPNYW
-43 NIAQD
+43 TVAQD
-48 MFLSVPQGVV
+48 MFLSIPQGVV

-63 QGDFIDENIVSL
+63 QGDFLDENIVSL
-75 GGIEFGDKDG
+75 GGLEFGDKDG
-85 KLSFNDF
+85 KLTFKDF
-92 IPRYVTPTKWKSE
+92 IPRYIPPSKWKSE

-146 AGLSGSLIK
+146 AGLTGSLVK
-155 TSLRGFGAGAVA
+155 TSLRGFSAGAVA
-167 DLTVFDPTE
+167 DLTVFDPNE

-193 AVTQYLATDES
+193 AVTQYLATDEN

-247 AKIQKETSDVID
+247 AKIQQEVAKVID
-259 EIQNPKI
+259 
-266 KKVSEDLNISKEEK
+266 D
-280 ILKNIDDFEITS
+280 TS
-292 KKDYFSI
+292 KGK
-299 VSKTKQLTK
+299 KTK
-308 EYSGT
+308 
-313 PVTKKEKYIIQTEYS
+313 
-328 KKLNAMTVS
+328 A
-337 DVKVSKEFRNTG
+337 
-349 VGKALYKIAIK
+349 
-360 DAFDKGLDFASDYSI
+360 
-375 SESALRVYKSLEKEG
+375 
-390 FDIIY
+390 
-395 NKNVKTIKNEVRL
+395 
-408 DPERGKQ
+408 
-415 IITTD
+415 
-420 KTDTMPVVI
+420 
-429 IKRKLKDIKIK
+429 
-440 SIKVRKFALEGD
+440 VRKFALEGD

-462 IITKSKETAKQD
+462 IITKSKETAKED

-479 KKVINTKSFKNGEQV
+479 RKVINTKSFKSGEQV

-500 IVDNGFDDVTKN
+500 IVDNGFDDVTKEF
-512 YLENDVLSNEV
+512 LENDVLANEV
-523 ALELAMT
+523 ALELAMS

-542 TKEGVRAKEGVVR
+542 TKEGVRAKEGTVR
-555 MLTTKSVLQKLAL
+555 MLTAKSVLQKLAL
-568 DLQENSVKYLD
+568 DFQENSVKYLD
-579 EFGEDSAKW
+579 EFGEDSTKW
-588 SKKARED
+588 SKEARED
-595 LDLRK
+595 LALRK
-600 QVIKKTFVSLKDQI
+600 QVIQETFVSLKNQI
-614 RGGARTT
+614 RGAARTT

-630 VDGKEFDMDKIA
+630 LEGKEFDMDKVA

-649 ANPAVMAKKIRDM
+649 ANPAVMAKKIRDLK
-662 QPDDIINEVTKSRF
+662 PDDVINEVTKSRF
-676 SKAIEVFNSLYIN
+676 SKGIEVFNSLYIN
-689 SILSGTPTFIVNTV
+689 SILSGTPTFIVNFV
-703 GNAYET
+703 GTAYEA

-717 AGAAL
+717 AGGAL

-735 YVGMVHTMRD
+735 YIGMVHTMRD

-758 AVLDPKVRTQD
+758 AILDPYVRTQD
-769 NLEIVNGKA
+769 SLEIINGKA
-778 IRPISG
+778 VKPISG
-784 SNLGF
+784 SYLGF
-789 DGKVGTAID
+789 NGKIGTAID
-798 WIGRI
+798 WVGAI
-803 SEFPTRLLMGT
+803 SQFPTRLLMGT
-814 DELFKQIIYRGK
+814 DELFKQIIYRGR

-833 NTLELK
+833 NTLELG
-839 FKLGSKEAK
+839 FKLKSKEAK
-848 ENIDKIFKNGF
+848 DNIDKILKNGF
-859 DENGMAN
+859 DKNGMAN
-866 VKDNDIAARALESAR
+866 VKDNDIAARALENAR
-881 VGTFQNS
+881 VGAFQNS
-888 LNDGRLLNIGK
+888 LDDGRLLNIGK

-938 TKPMRE
+938 TKPMRD
-944 LWKSGDRRA
+944 LWKTGDRRA

-970 AYHLVNQD
+970 AYHLVSQD
-978 VTDNEGN
+978 VTDSEGN

-991 GAGPKDTNIKKLWF
+991 GAGPKDYNVQKLWL
-1005 QNGWQPYSI
+1005 QSGWQPYSI

-1036 ILAIAADIRENQDNI
+1036 ILAIAADIRENEDNI
-1051 DDEQKQNMFTVGV
+1051 DDEQKGNMFTVGV

-1090 TPETFAKYAGRQIG
+1090 TPETFAKYAGRQVG

-1111 LLGQGVPGITEPDK
+1111 LLGQGIPGITEPDK

-1155 VLTGEPI
+1155 LLTGDPI

-1190 ELKEDPVRLEI
+1190 EVKEDPVRLEI
-1201 ARLKIRA
+1201 ARLKIKS

-1243 TVGGLTLKERLDQT
+1243 TISGLTLKERLERT
-1257 ISSVSYLRRQEGNEN
+1257 IESVSYLRRQEGNETYD
-1272 FEGGKEMIIKKIF
+1272 GGKEMIIKKIF
-1285 QAYKEKAK
+1285 QAYKTKAK
-1293 QDMLEEYPDVAEAVK
+1293 QDMLEEYPDVAEAIK

>member
-167 DLTVFDPTE
+167 DLTVFDPNE

-247 AKIQKETSDVID
+247 AKIQQDVAKVID
-259 EIQNPKI
+259 ETNKYYKI
-266 KKVSEDLNISKEEK
+266 KEDIKVKQINLDEYNI
-280 ILKNIDDFEITS
+280 LTS
-292 KKDYFSI
+292 K
-299 VSKTKQLTK
+299 
-308 EYSGT
+308 G
-313 PVTKKEKYIIQTEYS
+313 
-328 KKLNAMTVS
+328 
-337 DVKVSKEFRNTG
+337 
-349 VGKALYKIAIK
+349 
-360 DAFDKGLDFASDYSI
+360 
-375 SESALRVYKSLEKEG
+375 
-390 FDIIY
+390 
-395 NKNVKTIKNEVRL
+395 
-408 DPERGKQ
+408 
-415 IITTD
+415 
-420 KTDTMPVVI
+420 
-429 IKRKLKDIKIK
+429 
-440 SIKVRKFALEGD
+440 KVRKAKTEEEDFKAILSGKINAVDFDFMDSVSKLSDEYQLGNFEKKLKAKKLYIDDNKMGKVFVGKTKKDVELLKKAETPYDYGKSYGYSEEDIAAFYLQRRGGVKEIAYEEFISDKNNYIQKTETKKIIKKNKLIRQFALSD
-452 QGVNPKEALK
+452 NDAINAKEALK

-735 YVGMVHTMRD
+735 YAGMVHTMRD

-888 LNDGRLLNIGK
+888 LDDGRLLNIGK

>member
-1 MSSEFSP
+1 
-8 KVLELLGQSNKET
+8 
-21 IKIEPVN
+21 
-28 SGLVKNPT
+28 
-36 QEDPSYW
+36 
-43 NIAQD
+43 

-167 DLTVFDPTE
+167 DLTVFDPNE

-247 AKIQKETSDVID
+247 AKIQQDVAKVID
-259 EIQNPKI
+259 ETNKYYKI
-266 KKVSEDLNISKEEK
+266 KEDIKVKQINLDEYNI
-280 ILKNIDDFEITS
+280 LTS
-292 KKDYFSI
+292 K
-299 VSKTKQLTK
+299 
-308 EYSGT
+308 G
-313 PVTKKEKYIIQTEYS
+313 
-328 KKLNAMTVS
+328 
-337 DVKVSKEFRNTG
+337 
-349 VGKALYKIAIK
+349 
-360 DAFDKGLDFASDYSI
+360 
-375 SESALRVYKSLEKEG
+375 
-390 FDIIY
+390 
-395 NKNVKTIKNEVRL
+395 
-408 DPERGKQ
+408 
-415 IITTD
+415 
-420 KTDTMPVVI
+420 
-429 IKRKLKDIKIK
+429 
-440 SIKVRKFALEGD
+440 KVRKAKTEEEDFKAILSGKINAVDFDFMDSVSKLSDEYQLGNFEKKLKAKKLYIDDNKMGKVFVGKTKKDVELLKKAETPYDYGKSYGYSEEDIAAFYLQRRGGVKEIAYEEFISDKNNYIQKTETKKIIKKNKLIRQFALSD
-452 QGVNPKEALK
+452 NDAINAKEALK

-888 LNDGRLLNIGK
+888 LDDGRLLNIGK

>member
-85 KLSFNDF
+85 KLSFKDF

-146 AGLSGSLIK
+146 AGLSGSLVK

-193 AVTQYLATDES
+193 AVTQYLASDES

-247 AKIQKETSDVID
+247 AKIQQEVAKVID
-259 EIQNPKI
+259 
-266 KKVSEDLNISKEEK
+266 D
-280 ILKNIDDFEITS
+280 TS
-292 KKDYFSI
+292 KGK
-299 VSKTKQLTK
+299 KTKT
-308 EYSGT
+308 
-313 PVTKKEKYIIQTEYS
+313 
-328 KKLNAMTVS
+328 
-337 DVKVSKEFRNTG
+337 
-349 VGKALYKIAIK
+349 
-360 DAFDKGLDFASDYSI
+360 
-375 SESALRVYKSLEKEG
+375 
-390 FDIIY
+390 
-395 NKNVKTIKNEVRL
+395 
-408 DPERGKQ
+408 
-415 IITTD
+415 
-420 KTDTMPVVI
+420 
-429 IKRKLKDIKIK
+429 
-440 SIKVRKFALEGD
+440 VRKFALEGD

-462 IITKSKETAKQD
+462 IITKSKETAKED

-479 KKVINTKSFKNGEQV
+479 RKVINTKSFKSGEQV

-500 IVDNGFDDVTKN
+500 IVDNGFDDVTKEF
-512 YLENDVLSNEV
+512 LENDVLSNKV
-523 ALELAMT
+523 ALELATT
-530 AGRNQKEVLKSI
+530 ARRDQKEVLKSI
-542 TKEGVRAKEGVVR
+542 TKEGVRAKEGTVR
-555 MLTTKSVLQKLAL
+555 MLTAKSVLQKLAL
-568 DLQENSVKYLD
+568 DFQENSVKYLD
-579 EFGEDSAKW
+579 EFGEDSTKW
-588 SKKARED
+588 SKEARED
-595 LDLRK
+595 LALRK
-600 QVIKKTFVSLKDQI
+600 QVIQETFVSLKNQI
-614 RGGARTT
+614 RGAARTT

-630 VDGKEFDMDKIA
+630 IDGKEFDIDKVA

-649 ANPAVMAKKIRDM
+649 ANPAVMAKKIKDLK
-662 QPDDIINEVTKSRF
+662 PDDIISEVTKSRF
-676 SKAIEVFNSLYIN
+676 SKGIEVFNSLYIN
-689 SILSGTPTFIVNTV
+689 SILSGTPTFIVNTI
-703 GNAYET
+703 GNTYET

-717 AGAAL
+717 AGGAL

-735 YVGMVHTMRD
+735 YIGMVHTMRD
-745 TIRAVGTALRQGD
+745 TVRAVGTALRQGD
-758 AVLDPKVRTQD
+758 AVLDPYVRTQD
-769 NLEIVNGKA
+769 NLQIVNGKA
-778 IRPISG
+778 VRPISG

-798 WIGRI
+798 WLGAI
-803 SEFPTRLLMGT
+803 SQFPTRLLMGT
-814 DELFKQIIYRGK
+814 DELFKQIIYRGR

-833 NTLELK
+833 NTLELG
-839 FKLGSKEAK
+839 FKLGTKEAN

-866 VKDNDIAARALESAR
+866 VKDNDIAARALENAR

-888 LNDGRLLNIGK
+888 LDDGRLLNIGK
-899 AVESFLKEA
+899 LVTNILNEA
-908 PYLKFLAPFVRTPT
+908 PYFRFLAPFVKTPT

-938 TKPMRE
+938 TKPMRD
-944 LWKSGDRRA
+944 LWRSGDRRA

>member
-85 KLSFNDF
+85 KLSFKDF

-146 AGLSGSLIK
+146 AGLSGSLVK

-193 AVTQYLATDES
+193 AVTQYLASDES

-247 AKIQKETSDVID
+247 AKIQQEVAKVID
-259 EIQNPKI
+259 
-266 KKVSEDLNISKEEK
+266 D
-280 ILKNIDDFEITS
+280 TS
-292 KKDYFSI
+292 KGK
-299 VSKTKQLTK
+299 KTK
-308 EYSGT
+308 
-313 PVTKKEKYIIQTEYS
+313 
-328 KKLNAMTVS
+328 A
-337 DVKVSKEFRNTG
+337 
-349 VGKALYKIAIK
+349 
-360 DAFDKGLDFASDYSI
+360 
-375 SESALRVYKSLEKEG
+375 
-390 FDIIY
+390 
-395 NKNVKTIKNEVRL
+395 
-408 DPERGKQ
+408 
-415 IITTD
+415 
-420 KTDTMPVVI
+420 
-429 IKRKLKDIKIK
+429 
-440 SIKVRKFALEGD
+440 VRKFALEGD

-462 IITKSKETAKQD
+462 IITKSKETAKED

-479 KKVINTKSFKNGEQV
+479 RKVINTKSFKSGEQV

-500 IVDNGFDDVTKN
+500 IVDNGFDDVTKEF
-512 YLENDVLSNEV
+512 LENDVLSNKV
-523 ALELAMT
+523 ALELATT
-530 AGRNQKEVLKSI
+530 ARRDQKEVLKSI
-542 TKEGVRAKEGVVR
+542 TKEGVRAKEGTVR
-555 MLTTKSVLQKLAL
+555 MLTAKSVLQKLAL
-568 DLQENSVKYLD
+568 DFQENSVKYLD
-579 EFGEDSAKW
+579 EFGEDSTKW
-588 SKKARED
+588 SKEARED
-595 LDLRK
+595 LALRK
-600 QVIKKTFVSLKDQI
+600 QVIQETFVSLKNQI
-614 RGGARTT
+614 RGAARTT

-630 VDGKEFDMDKIA
+630 IDGKEFDIDKVA

-649 ANPAVMAKKIRDM
+649 ANPAVMAKKIKDLK
-662 QPDDIINEVTKSRF
+662 PDDIISEVTKSRF
-676 SKAIEVFNSLYIN
+676 SKGIEVFNSLYIN
-689 SILSGTPTFIVNTV
+689 SILSGTPTFIVNTI
-703 GNAYET
+703 GNTYET

-717 AGAAL
+717 AGGAL

-735 YVGMVHTMRD
+735 YIGMVHTMRD
-745 TIRAVGTALRQGD
+745 TVRAVGTALRQGD
-758 AVLDPKVRTQD
+758 AVLDPYVRTQD
-769 NLEIVNGKA
+769 NLQIVNGKA
-778 IRPISG
+778 VRPISG

-798 WIGRI
+798 WLGAI
-803 SEFPTRLLMGT
+803 SQFPTRLLMGT
-814 DELFKQIIYRGK
+814 DELFKQIIYRGR

-833 NTLELK
+833 NTLELG
-839 FKLGSKEAK
+839 FKLGTKEAN

-866 VKDNDIAARALESAR
+866 VKDNDIAARALENAR

-888 LNDGRLLNIGK
+888 LDDGRLLNIGK
-899 AVESFLKEA
+899 LVTNILNEA
-908 PYLKFLAPFVRTPT
+908 PYFRFLAPFVKTPT

-938 TKPMRE
+938 TKPMRD
-944 LWKSGDRRA
+944 LWRSGDRRA

>member
-129 VSRFITGFA
+129 VSRFVTGFA

-216 EGMALGGIFE
+216 EGMALGGITE
-226 SVFYGIKGWKKM
+226 SVFYGIKGWKKI

-247 AKIQKETSDVID
+247 AKIQQEVAKVID
-259 EIQNPKI
+259 
-266 KKVSEDLNISKEEK
+266 D
-280 ILKNIDDFEITS
+280 TS
-292 KKDYFSI
+292 KGK
-299 VSKTKQLTK
+299 KTKT
-308 EYSGT
+308 
-313 PVTKKEKYIIQTEYS
+313 
-328 KKLNAMTVS
+328 
-337 DVKVSKEFRNTG
+337 
-349 VGKALYKIAIK
+349 
-360 DAFDKGLDFASDYSI
+360 
-375 SESALRVYKSLEKEG
+375 
-390 FDIIY
+390 
-395 NKNVKTIKNEVRL
+395 
-408 DPERGKQ
+408 
-415 IITTD
+415 
-420 KTDTMPVVI
+420 
-429 IKRKLKDIKIK
+429 
-440 SIKVRKFALEGD
+440 VRKFALEGD

-479 KKVINTKSFKNGEQV
+479 KKVINTKSFKSGEQV

-500 IVDNGFDDVTKN
+500 IVDNGFDDVTKEF
-512 YLENDVLSNEV
+512 LENDVLANEV

-542 TKEGVRAKEGVVR
+542 TKEGVRAKEATVR

-568 DLQENSVKYLD
+568 DFQENSVKYLD
-579 EFGEDSAKW
+579 EFGEDFAKW
-588 SKKARED
+588 SKEARED
-595 LDLRK
+595 LALRK
-600 QVIKKTFVSLKDQI
+600 QVIQETFVSLKNQI
-614 RGGARTT
+614 RGAARTT

-630 VDGKEFDMDKIA
+630 VDGKEFDIDKIA

-649 ANPAVMAKKIRDM
+649 ANPAVMAKKIRDLK
-662 QPDDIINEVTKSRF
+662 PDDVINEVTKSKS

-689 SILSGTPTFIVNTV
+689 SILSGTPTFIVNTL
-703 GNAYET
+703 GNAYEA

-717 AGAAL
+717 AGGAL

-735 YVGMVHTMRD
+735 YIGMVHTMRD

-758 AVLDPKVRTQD
+758 AVLDPFVRTQD
-769 NLEIVNGKA
+769 NLQIVNGKA
-778 IRPISG
+778 VRPISG

-789 DGKVGTAID
+789 NGKIGSAID
-798 WIGRI
+798 FVGAI
-803 SEFPTRLLMGT
+803 SQFPTRLLMGT
-814 DELFKQIIYRGK
+814 DELFKQIIYRGR

-833 NTLELK
+833 NTLELG
-839 FKLGSKEAK
+839 FKLGTKEAN

-866 VKDNDIAARALESAR
+866 VKDNDIAARALENAR

-888 LNDGRLLNIGK
+888 LDDGRLLNIGV
-899 AVESFLKEA
+899 AVESFLNKA
-908 PYLKFLAPFVRTPT
+908 PYFRFLAPFVRTPT
-922 NLWRNVESRIP
+922 NLWRNFESRIP
-933 VLGAF
+933 VLGAILV
-938 TKPMRE
+938 KPMKD
-944 LWKSGDRRA
+944 LWRTGDRRA

-963 GFSASIY
+963 GFSAAIY
-970 AYHLVNQD
+970 GWHLTNSNI
-978 VTDNEGN
+978 TDSKGN
-985 VYPRVT
+985 IYPMVT
-991 GAGPKDTNIKKLWF
+991 GAGPKDSNVKKLWF
-1005 QNGWQPYSI
+1005 QSGWQPYSI
-1014 AQQNPDG
+1014 AQKNKDG

-1026 QYNRNDPRFS
+1026 QYNRNDPRFYMLG
-1036 ILAIAADIRENQDNI
+1036 ILADVVENRDNI
-1051 DDEQKQNMFTVGV
+1051 DDEQKGNMFGIAV

-1071 GNKSYLRGISDAFD
+1071 GNKSYLRGISDGFD

-1090 TPETFAKYAGRQIG
+1090 NWENALKYIGKQVG

-1111 LLGQGVPGITEPDK
+1111 LLGQGIPGITEPDK
-1125 EILQARGFV
+1125 EILQARDFV

-1145 KTKYLEPRLD
+1145 KTKYLESRLD
-1155 VLTGEPI
+1155 VLTGDPI

-1177 SVTQGAILVGRKS
+1177 SVTQGPILVGRKS
-1190 ELKEDPVRLEI
+1190 EVKEDPVRLEI

-1243 TVGGLTLKERLDQT
+1243 TVGGLTLKERLEQT
-1257 ISSVSYLRRQEGNEN
+1257 ISSVSYLRKQEGNEN

-1285 QAYKEKAK
+1285 QAYKERAK

>member
-167 DLTVFDPTE
+167 DLTVFDPNE

-193 AVTQYLATDES
+193 AVTQYLASDES

-247 AKIQKETSDVID
+247 AKIQQDVAKVID
-259 EIQNPKI
+259 ETNKYYKI
-266 KKVSEDLNISKEEK
+266 KEDIKVKQINLDEYNI
-280 ILKNIDDFEITS
+280 LTS
-292 KKDYFSI
+292 K
-299 VSKTKQLTK
+299 
-308 EYSGT
+308 G
-313 PVTKKEKYIIQTEYS
+313 
-328 KKLNAMTVS
+328 
-337 DVKVSKEFRNTG
+337 
-349 VGKALYKIAIK
+349 
-360 DAFDKGLDFASDYSI
+360 
-375 SESALRVYKSLEKEG
+375 
-390 FDIIY
+390 
-395 NKNVKTIKNEVRL
+395 
-408 DPERGKQ
+408 
-415 IITTD
+415 
-420 KTDTMPVVI
+420 
-429 IKRKLKDIKIK
+429 
-440 SIKVRKFALEGD
+440 KVRKAKTEEEDFKAILSGKINAVDFDFMDSVSKLSDEYQLGNFEKKLKAKKLYIDDNKMGKVFVGKTKKDVELLKKAETPYDYGKSYGYSEEDIAAFYLQRRGGVKEIAYEEFISDKNNYIQKTETKKIIKKNKLIRQFALSD
-452 QGVNPKEALK
+452 NDAINAKEALK

-500 IVDNGFDDVTKN
+500 IVDNGFDDVTKEF
-512 YLENDVLSNEV
+512 LENDVLANEV

-542 TKEGVRAKEGVVR
+542 TKEGVRAKEATVR

-568 DLQENSVKYLD
+568 DFQENSVKYLD

-588 SKKARED
+588 SKEARED
-595 LDLRK
+595 LALRK
-600 QVIKKTFVSLKDQI
+600 QVIQETFVSLKNQI
-614 RGGARTT
+614 RGAARTT

-630 VDGKEFDMDKIA
+630 VDGKEFDIDKIA

-649 ANPAVMAKKIRDM
+649 ANPAVMAKKIRDLK
-662 QPDDIINEVTKSRF
+662 PDDVINEVTKSRF
-676 SKAIEVFNSLYIN
+676 SKGIEVFNSLYIN
-689 SILSGTPTFIVNTV
+689 SILSGTPTFIVNFV
-703 GNAYET
+703 GTAYEA

-717 AGAAL
+717 AGGAL

-735 YVGMVHTMRD
+735 YIGMVHTMRD

-758 AVLDPKVRTQD
+758 AVLDPYVRTQD
-769 NLEIVNGKA
+769 SLEIINGKA
-778 IRPISG
+778 VKPISG
-784 SNLGF
+784 SYLGF
-789 DGKVGTAID
+789 NGKIGTAID
-798 WIGRI
+798 WVGAI
-803 SEFPTRLLMGT
+803 SQFPTRLLMGT
-814 DELFKQIIYRGK
+814 DELFKQIIYRGR

-833 NTLELK
+833 NTLELG

-848 ENIDKIFKNGF
+848 DNIDKILKNGF
-859 DENGMAN
+859 DKNGMAN
-866 VKDNDIAARALESAR
+866 VKDNDIAARALENAR
-881 VGTFQNS
+881 VGAFQNS
-888 LNDGRLLNIGK
+888 LDDGRLLNIGK

-938 TKPMRE
+938 TKPMRD
-944 LWKSGDRRA
+944 LWKTGDRRA

-970 AYHLVNQD
+970 AYHLVSQD

-985 VYPRVT
+985 AYPRVT
-991 GAGPKDTNIKKLWF
+991 GAGPKDYNVQKLWL
-1005 QNGWQPYSI
+1005 QSGWQPYSI

-1036 ILAIAADIRENQDNI
+1036 ILAIAADIRENEDNI
-1051 DDEQKQNMFTVGV
+1051 DDEQKGNMFTVGI

-1090 TPETFAKYAGRQIG
+1090 TPETFAKYAGRQVG

-1111 LLGQGVPGITEPDK
+1111 LLGQGIPGITEPDK

-1134 DEIIKKTPFID
+1134 DEIIKKAPFID

-1162 EKTGTSVYFNPDGFL
+1162 EKTGTRVYFNPDGFL

>member
-21 IKIEPVN
+21 VKIEPVS

-36 QEDPSYW
+36 QEDPNYW
-43 NIAQD
+43 KIAQD
-48 MFLSVPQGVV
+48 MFLSIPQGVV

-63 QGDFIDENIVSL
+63 QGDFLDENIVSL
-75 GGIEFGDKDG
+75 GGLEFGDKDG

-92 IPRYVTPTKWKSE
+92 IPRYVTPSKWKSE

-123 GNMTEG
+123 GDMTEG

-155 TSLRGFGAGAVA
+155 TSLRGLGAGAVA
-167 DLTVFDPTE
+167 DLTVFDPNE
-176 GRLSDMLVE
+176 GRLSDMLVQ
-185 FDSPLLNN
+185 FDSPVLNN
-193 AVTQYLATDES
+193 AVTQYLASDEN
-204 DSEMEGRLKNVL
+204 DTEMEGRLKNVL
-216 EGMALGGIFE
+216 EGMVLGGIFE

-247 AKIQKETSDVID
+247 AKIQKEVAKVID
-259 EIQNPKI
+259 
-266 KKVSEDLNISKEEK
+266 D
-280 ILKNIDDFEITS
+280 TS
-292 KKDYFSI
+292 KGK
-299 VSKTKQLTK
+299 KTKT
-308 EYSGT
+308 
-313 PVTKKEKYIIQTEYS
+313 
-328 KKLNAMTVS
+328 
-337 DVKVSKEFRNTG
+337 
-349 VGKALYKIAIK
+349 
-360 DAFDKGLDFASDYSI
+360 
-375 SESALRVYKSLEKEG
+375 
-390 FDIIY
+390 
-395 NKNVKTIKNEVRL
+395 
-408 DPERGKQ
+408 
-415 IITTD
+415 
-420 KTDTMPVVI
+420 
-429 IKRKLKDIKIK
+429 
-440 SIKVRKFALEGD
+440 VRKFALEGD
-452 QGVNPKEALK
+452 QGVNAKEALK

-479 KKVINTKSFKNGEQV
+479 KKILNTKSFKNGEQV

-500 IVDNGFDDVTKN
+500 IVDNGFDDVTKEF
-512 YLENDVLSNEV
+512 LENDVLANEV

-542 TKEGVRAKEGVVR
+542 TKEGVRAKEATVR
-555 MLTTKSVLQKLAL
+555 MLTTKSVLQKLAF
-568 DLQENSVKYLD
+568 DFQESSVKYLD
-579 EFGEDSAKW
+579 EFGEDSTKW
-588 SKKARED
+588 SKQAKED
-595 LDLRK
+595 LALRK
-600 QVIKKTFVSLKDQI
+600 EVIQETFVSLKNQI
-614 RGGARTT
+614 RGGARIT

-630 VDGKEFDMDKIA
+630 IEGKEFDIDKIA

-649 ANPAVMAKKIRDM
+649 ANPAVMAKKIKEM
-662 QPDDIINEVTKSRF
+662 KPDDVINEVTKSRF
-676 SKAIEVFNSLYIN
+676 SKGIEVFNSLYIN

-703 GNAYET
+703 GNAYEA

-717 AGAAL
+717 AGGAL

-735 YVGMVHTMRD
+735 YIGMIHTMRD

-758 AVLDPKVRTQD
+758 AVLDPFVRTQD
-769 NLEIVNGKA
+769 NLQIVNGKA
-778 IRPISG
+778 VRPISG

-789 DGKVGTAID
+789 GGKVGTAID
-798 WIGRI
+798 WLGAI
-803 SEFPTRLLMGT
+803 SQFPTRLLMGT
-814 DELFKQIIYRGK
+814 DELFKQVIYRGR
-826 LYSEAVD
+826 LYSESID
-833 NTLELK
+833 NTLELG

-848 ENIDKIFKNGF
+848 DNIDKIFKNGF
-859 DENGMAN
+859 DKNGMAN
-866 VKDNDIAARALESAR
+866 VKDNDIAARALENAR

-888 LNDGRLLNIGK
+888 LDDGRLLNIGK

-908 PYLKFLAPFVRTPT
+908 PYLRFLAPFVRTPT

-944 LWKSGDRRA
+944 LWRSGDRRA

-970 AYHLVNQD
+970 AYHLVGQD
-978 VTDNEGN
+978 ITDSKGN
-985 VYPRVT
+985 IYPRVT
-991 GAGPKDTNIKKLWF
+991 GAGPKDYNIKKLWL
-1005 QNGWQPYSI
+1005 QNGWQEYSI
-1014 AQQNPDG
+1014 AQKNKDG

-1026 QYNRNDPRFS
+1026 QYNRNDPRFY
-1036 ILAIAADIRENQDNI
+1036 ILGIVADIRENQDNI
-1051 DDEQKQNMFTVGV
+1051 DDEQKQNMFTVAV

-1071 GNKSYLRGISDAFD
+1071 GNKSYLRGTSDAFD

-1090 TPETFAKYAGRQIG
+1090 TPENFTKYVGKQFG

-1155 VLTGEPI
+1155 LLTGEPI

-1177 SVTQGAILVGRKS
+1177 SVSQGPILVGRKS
-1190 ELKEDPVRLEI
+1190 EVKEDPVRLEI
-1201 ARLKIRA
+1201 ARLKIGA
-1208 IAEPNQKELK
+1208 IVEPNQKELK

-1257 ISSVSYLRRQEGNEN
+1257 IDSPSYLRRQEGNEN

-1285 QAYKEKAK
+1285 QAYKERAK
-1293 QDMLEEYPDVAEAVK
+1293 QDMLEEYPDVAEAIK

-1322 DIDEGPKE
+1322 DIDERPKE
-1330 LLPRR
+1330 LLPRQ